1 MWAAK
6 DEQRWGRVQA
16 PGEIRVGR
24 CGGLMA
30 KLYEPLGLASSLLS
44 VVTFH
49 YLVLPWGW
57 GGALG
62 APFSGFS
69 LFFPA
74 AAVAADGGGGD
85 GARQGS

>member
-1 MWAAK
+1 MNKGRGGGGCIELLTGAKGVWAAK

-49 YLVLPWGW
+49 YLVLP
-57 GGALG
+57 
-62 APFSGFS
+62 
-69 LFFPA
+69 
-74 AAVAADGGGGD
+74 
-85 GARQGS
+85 